1 LELEVN
7 FLYDNEDVIKEYCKE
22 YLEII
27 PEMLHIEKFFEVL
40 VLQTMTGNQPV
51 LENYGEI
58 MTFSPEDLKKLRV
71 HEFHS
76 VGELLGRRL
85 WDIVKELL

>member
-1 LELEVN
+1 MKLNFN
-7 FLYDNEDVIKEYCKE
+7 FLNDNEDVIKDYCRK

-27 PEMLHIEKFFEVL
+27 PESLHLEKFFEVL
-40 VLQTMTGNQPV
+40 VLQAMTGNQSV

-58 MTFSPEDLKKLRV
+58 MTFSLEDLKKLRA

>member
-1 LELEVN
+1 MKLNFN
-7 FLYDNEDVIKEYCKE
+7 FLDDNEDVIKDYCRE

-27 PEMLHIEKFFEVL
+27 PESLHLGKFFEVL
-40 VLQTMTGNQPV
+40 VLQAMTGNQSV

-58 MTFSPEDLKKLRV
+58 MTFSLEDLKKLRV

-76 VGELLGRRL
+76 VGELLGKRL